1 MLNIDDR
8 FLGEATIDQ
17 FWFMCH
23 LAKFMNM
30 DATCFPSN
38 QTLCD
43 CTGWRI
49 SKLNEVKKSCIDAGF
64 IKVETRYLNNRQS
77 SNEYTVLIDRISIAV
92 NLKGKKARQI
102 PTTNVAP
109 YHAGGTPPAT
119 LAAPP
124 PATLAAPEVL
134 ISNEVLTNEVSVTHA
149 HAHAENSAD
158 LKTEDQTLS
167 KRPGAPAVLSP
178 GWNDFPKADTP
189 DQLKAELSRFYQARP
204 EDWKMTKEATPA
216 QTWAADQ
223 TAAVVARFCDW
234 AIGEGWE
241 RRTFKQI
248 NARLKRWFKE
258 EPLMRPAATITPRHT
273 IQPAAQEPRGAAY
286 QPFPKY
292 DY

>member
-8 FLGEATIDQ
+8 FLTESTQDQ
-17 FWFMCH
+17 FWLMCH
-23 LAKFMNM
+23 IAKFMNE
-30 DATCFPSN
+30 DSTCFPSN
-38 QTLCD
+38 KTLCER
-43 CTGWRI
+43 TGWKI
-49 SKLNEVKKSCIDAGF
+49 SKLNEVKKACIDAGLL
-64 IKVETRYLNNRQS
+64 KSETRYHNNRQS
-77 SNEYTVLIDRISIAV
+77 TNEYTILTDRIYAV
-92 NLKGKKARQI
+92 VNMKGRKAKQI
-102 PTTNVAP
+102 PTTPAVP
-109 YHAGGTPPAT
+109 CHAGGTPPAT

-134 ISNEVLTNEVSVTHA
+134 ISNEVLTNEVSVTPA
-149 HAHAENSAD
+149 QTEISAD

-273 IQPAAQEPRGAAY
+273 IQPTAPEPRGAAY